1 MAQSLT
7 QRVRPLVGAETIEEA
22 MSSPGRLASFLR
34 DNRGEY
40 LCDACVALEI
50 GTSLLEARAA
60 LLELRDDGVVTRQAS
75 ECSRCGRP
83 TEVTAV
89 KS

>member
-1 MAQSLT
+1 MSL
-7 QRVRPLVGAETIEEA
+7 
-22 MSSPGRLASFLR
+22 PGRLASFLR
-34 DNRGEY
+34 DNRGEC

-60 LLELRDDGVVTRQAS
+60 LLELRDDGVATRESS

-83 TEVTAV
+83 TEVTAA
-89 KS
+89 KA